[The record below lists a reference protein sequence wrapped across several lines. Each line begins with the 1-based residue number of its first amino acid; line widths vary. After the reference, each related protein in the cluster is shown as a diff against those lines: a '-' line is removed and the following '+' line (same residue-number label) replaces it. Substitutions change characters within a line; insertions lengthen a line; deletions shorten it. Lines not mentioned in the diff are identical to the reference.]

1 MPKRLL
7 LCNLKELYSCFK
19 LNYLDEKVSFSKF
32 ASLQP
37 ECCIKAGPKNTH
49 SVCVCSYHQNVKLL
63 LSSVGTEHLYYE
75 IIDMIVRNRGS
86 KECMVHR
93 SVRIEKAYKFIQNI
107 LNGHVEDDL
116 DFDVTFMQW
125 LTTDISNLI
134 TQTLSAD
141 NFVSILCEKLDS
153 ITTHSFIAKN
163 NHNI

>member
-63 LSSVGTEHLYYE
+63 LSSVGIEHLYYE

-93 SVRIEKAYKFIQNI
+93 CKKCQDWKSLQIYPKHFKWARGRWFRFWCYIHAMAHNWHKQSD
-107 LNGHVEDDL
+107 HT
-116 DFDVTFMQW
+116 DFV
-125 LTTDISNLI
+125 
-134 TQTLSAD
+134 
-141 NFVSILCEKLDS
+141 CR
-153 ITTHSFIAKN
+153 
-163 NHNI
+163 